1 MGYDY
6 KKEYI
11 RWKEWKDREE
21 KILRQHHF
29 NEQKIEELHEFD
41 LEQFN
46 AERRFRRNQ
55 NVTKDIFF
63 YMQPVHDKKE
73 SYSIEDLLDQ
83 IENETLFEYL
93 KYTDSI
99 VLDIII
105 LKQHGY
111 NVREISQILG
121 LSMSSIYRK
130 IKKNKRTFKNV
141 RKKDVF
147 VAYIVNPLKK

>member
-130 IKKNKRTFKNV
+130 IKKIKELLKMWEKKTFSWH
-141 RKKDVF
+141 
-147 VAYIVNPLKK
+147 I

>member
-6 KKEYI
+6 KKEYM
-11 RWKEWKDREE
+11 RWKEWKDNEE

-63 YMQPVHDKKE
+63 NMQPVHDKKE

-99 VLDIII
+99 VLNIII

-121 LSMSSIYRK
+121 ISMSSIYRK
-130 IKKNKRTFKNV
+130 IKKVKKKIKKKNILMQ
-141 RKKDVF
+141 RH
-147 VAYIVNPLKK
+147 I

>member
-6 KKEYI
+6 KKEYM
-11 RWKEWKDREE
+11 RWKEWKDKEE

-63 YMQPVHDKKE
+63 NMQPVHDKKE

-99 VLDIII
+99 VLNIII

-121 LSMSSIYRK
+121 ISMSSIYRK
-130 IKKNKRTFKNV
+130 IKKV
-141 RKKDVF
+141 KKL
-147 VAYIVNPLKK
+147 LKV

>member
-6 KKEYI
+6 KKEYM
-11 RWKEWKDREE
+11 RWKEWKDNEE

-63 YMQPVHDKKE
+63 NMQPVHDKKE

-105 LKQHGY
+105 LKQQGY
-111 NVREISQILG
+111 NLREISQILG
-121 LSMSSIYRK
+121 ISMSSIYRK
-130 IKKNKRTFKNV
+130 IKKVKN
-141 RKKDVF
+141 F
-147 VAYIVNPLKK
+147 

>member
-1 MGYDY
+1 MAYNHGKAEY
-6 KKEYI
+6 KWKL
-11 RWKEWKDREE
+11 WKEREE

-93 KYTDSI
+93 K
-99 VLDIII
+99 
-105 LKQHGY
+105 
-111 NVREISQILG
+111 QIQL
-121 LSMSSIYRK
+121 Y
-130 IKKNKRTFKNV
+130 
-141 RKKDVF
+141 
-147 VAYIVNPLKK
+147 

>member
-105 LKQHGY
+105 LNQHGY

-130 IKKNKRTFKNV
+130 IKKVKEL
-141 RKKDVF
+141 
-147 VAYIVNPLKK
+147 LKM

>member
-63 YMQPVHDKKE
+63 ITQPVYDK
-73 SYSIEDLLDQ
+73 IEIKNIENILDQ
-83 IENETLFEYL
+83 IENESLYEYL
-93 KYTDSI
+93 KRVDPM
-99 VLDIII
+99 I
-105 LKQHGY
+105 LKIIELKIIGY
-111 NVREISQILG
+111 NINEISQMLDI
-121 LSMSSIYRK
+121 SVRSIYRK
-130 IKKNKRTFKNV
+130 IKKVKNS
-141 RKKDVF
+141 
-147 VAYIVNPLKK
+147 LKK

>member
-63 YMQPVHDKKE
+63 NMQPVHDKKE

-99 VLDIII
+99 VLNIII

-130 IKKNKRTFKNV
+130 IKKVKKKIKKKNILMQ
-141 RKKDVF
+141 R
-147 VAYIVNPLKK
+147 